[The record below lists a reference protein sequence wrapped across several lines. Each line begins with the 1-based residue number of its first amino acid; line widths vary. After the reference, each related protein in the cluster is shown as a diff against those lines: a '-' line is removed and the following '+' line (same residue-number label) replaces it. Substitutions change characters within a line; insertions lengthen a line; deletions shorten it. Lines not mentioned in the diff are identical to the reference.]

1 MIPITVVTMEQ
12 ETVLNKGID
21 ALYTMKE
28 SLLELEGYKTQSSEL
43 AMKEDQLEK
52 QMEYKEKAIV
62 EEINAA
68 IKKRRAEVEAS
79 FEEQVDKIKARI
91 KKVKAK
97 KDKEKNT
104 QVSERIKE
112 ATADLTTEKI
122 RLKEEMKAVY
132 QKNHISRFFNNSMY
146 HALFLPRSFKD
157 VCGILLTVFV
167 VLFVLPYLIVYKL
180 LLPHEVFYLVI
191 DYIITVVIFG
201 GLYLLISEKTKG
213 QHTDAVI
220 DIRATRAKQAK
231 NQKKINAISKDI
243 RKDKDE
249 SAYGLES
256 YNSEIEEL
264 EEDLKSIAEDK
275 KEAMV
280 EFETKTISIIE
291 AGIRADK
298 KDEMESLKEAHAQ
311 AYKEQKRAEE
321 KVKLYSIEITNKYES
336 FIGKEFLTMD
346 KIDKL
351 IDIIQSGQANTVA
364 EAIAMYRKES
374 KSV

>member
-1 MIPITVVTMEQ
+1 MEQ
-12 ETVLNKGID
+12 ETVLYKGID

-28 SLLELEGYKTQSSEL
+28 NLLELEGYKSQSSEL

-52 QMEYKEKAIV
+52 QIEYKERAIV
-62 EEINAA
+62 EEISAA
-68 IKKRRAEVEAS
+68 TKKRRLEVEAS
-79 FEEQVDKIKARI
+79 FDEQVDKIKSRI

-97 KDKEKNT
+97 KDKEKDV
-104 QVSERIKE
+104 QISERIKIE
-112 ATADLTTEKI
+112 TADFTTEKI
-122 RLKEEMKAVY
+122 RLKEEMKAVF
-132 QKNHISRFFNNSMY
+132 QKNHISSFFNNSLY
-146 HALFLPRSFKD
+146 HALFLPRCIKD
-157 VCGILLTVFV
+157 ICSILLTILI
-167 VLFVLPYLIVYKL
+167 VLFVLPYLVVYQL

-201 GLYLLISEKTKG
+201 GLYLLINEKTKG

-220 DIRATRAKQAK
+220 DMRAIRAKQAK
-231 NQKKINAISKDI
+231 NQKKIDAIAKDI

-256 YNSEIEEL
+256 FTGEIEEL
-264 EEDLKSIAEDK
+264 ENDLKSVAEEK

-298 KDEMESLKEAHAQ
+298 KEEMESLKASHAQ
-311 AYKEQKRAEE
+311 IYNEQKKAEE
-321 KVKLYSIEITNKYES
+321 KVKLYSLEITNNYEK
-336 FIGKEFLTMD
+336 FIGKDFMSVA

-351 IDIIQSGQANTVA
+351 IEIIQSGQANIIS
-364 EAIAMYRKES
+364 EAIAISRKES
-374 KSV
+374 QMSN